1 MRKITVMNEHNA
13 YIGDEIDTFHVSE
26 KYKCCG
32 YIGYSVDIYY
42 DADTKKPSEYMVKT
56 ATKKVLKARLSKI
69 KAKKIGSLKSYQSF
83 YKNKDEGTRAYYSA
97 IDSHNKA
104 IKECEALLEK
114 LA

>member
-1 MRKITVMNEHNA
+1 MRKITVMNDNNA
-13 YIGDEIDTFHVSE
+13 YIGDNNNQNTDS
-26 KYKCCG
+26 YKCCG
-32 YIGYSVDIYY
+32 YSGYGVDIYY

-69 KAKKIGSLKSYQSF
+69 RSKKIGSLKSYQSL

>member
-1 MRKITVMNEHNA
+1 MRKITVMNGNNA
-13 YIGDEIDTFHVSE
+13 YIGDNNNQNTDN
-26 KYKCCG
+26 YKCCG
-32 YIGYSVDIYY
+32 YSGYGVDIYY
-42 DADTKKPSEYMVKT
+42 DADAKMPSEYMQKI

-69 KAKKIGSLKSYQSF
+69 KSKKIGSLKSYQSI

-97 IDSHNKA
+97 INDHNKA

>member
-1 MRKITVMNEHNA
+1 MNEHNA
-13 YIGDEIDTFHVSE
+13 YIGNEIDTFQVSE

-32 YIGYSVDIYY
+32 YIGYGVDIYY

-69 KAKKIGSLKSYQSF
+69 KAKKIGSLRSYQSL

-104 IKECEALLEK
+104 IKECETLLEK

>member
-1 MRKITVMNEHNA
+1 MNGNNA
-13 YIGDEIDTFHVSE
+13 YIGDNNNQNTDN
-26 KYKCCG
+26 YKCCG
-32 YIGYSVDIYY
+32 YSGYGVDIYY
-42 DADTKKPSEYMVKT
+42 DADAKMPSEYMQKI

-69 KAKKIGSLKSYQSF
+69 KSKKIGSLKSYQSI

-97 IDSHNKA
+97 INDHNKA

>member
-1 MRKITVMNEHNA
+1 MNGNNA
-13 YIGDEIDTFHVSE
+13 YIGDNNNQNTDN
-26 KYKCCG
+26 YKCCG
-32 YIGYSVDIYY
+32 YSGFGVDIYY
-42 DADTKKPSEYMVKT
+42 DADAKKPSEYMQKI

-69 KAKKIGSLKSYQSF
+69 KSKKIGSLKSYQSI

-104 IKECEALLEK
+104 IKECEALLDK

>member
-1 MRKITVMNEHNA
+1 MRKITVMNGNNA
-13 YIGDEIDTFHVSE
+13 YIGDNNNQNADN
-26 KYKCCG
+26 YKCCG
-32 YIGYSVDIYY
+32 YSGYGVDIYY
-42 DADTKKPSEYMVKT
+42 DADAKKPSEYMIKI
-56 ATKKVLKARLSKI
+56 ATKKVLKTRLSEI
-69 KAKKIGSLKSYQSF
+69 KAKKIGSLKSYQSI

>member
-13 YIGDEIDTFHVSE
+13 YIGNEIDTFQVSE

-32 YIGYSVDIYY
+32 YIGYGVDIYY

-69 KAKKIGSLKSYQSF
+69 KAKKIGSLRSYQSL

-104 IKECEALLEK
+104 IKECETLLEK

>member
-1 MRKITVMNEHNA
+1 MRKITVMNDHNA
-13 YIGDEIDTFHVSE
+13 YIGDNNNQNTDN
-26 KYKCCG
+26 YKCCG
-32 YIGYSVDIYY
+32 YSGYGVDIYY
-42 DADTKKPSEYMVKT
+42 DADAKKPSEYMVKI

-69 KAKKIGSLKSYQSF
+69 KAKKIGSLKSYQSL

>member
-1 MRKITVMNEHNA
+1 MRKITVMNGNNA
-13 YIGDEIDTFHVSE
+13 YIGDNNNQNTDN
-26 KYKCCG
+26 YKCCG
-32 YIGYSVDIYY
+32 YSGFGVDIYY
-42 DADTKKPSEYMVKT
+42 DADAKKPSEYMQKI

-69 KAKKIGSLKSYQSF
+69 KSKKIGSLKSYQSI

-104 IKECEALLEK
+104 IKECEALLDK